1 MKITIVGLGP
11 GDPALLTLQAW
22 DLLSQAGEIY
32 LRTRRHPTVAGLP
45 QGIALHSFDDLYD
58 RAADFSAVYEAIAGR
73 VLALGRRPE
82 GVVYAVPGHP
92 LVGEASVQRILQGA
106 AAEGM
111 PVQLVDGL
119 SFVEPVLDQLGLDA
133 LAGLQLADATDLAAA
148 HHPALDPDRPALI
161 GQLYSRRLASEVKLT
176 LMNAY
181 PEEHLVTLVR
191 SAGSNQ
197 ASQVTLPLYELDRRD
212 EMDHLTAL
220 YLPPLATAG
229 GGLPTFQ
236 ETVAH
241 LRAPDGCPWD
251 REQTHGSLRSTLL
264 EEAYEVLAALDAEDD
279 EKLAEE
285 LGDLLMQVAM
295 HVQIATEE
303 GAFRFADVIAR
314 IDAKLKRR
322 HPHVFGDLQ
331 VRDSD
336 EVLRNWEVIKA
347 EERQASRASA
357 EGGHETSPLGGVPPI
372 LPALA
377 RAQALG
383 ERAARA
389 GFDWP
394 DVHGVLAK
402 VNEEAGELAA
412 ASEGEEREEELGDLL
427 FALAN
432 LARWQNLDAETAL
445 RQAADRFTR
454 RYARLVE
461 LLAARGTDLRQL
473 SLAERKALW
482 REARPGDRE

>member
-22 DLLSQAGEIY
+22 DLISQAGEIY

-45 QGIALHSFDDLYD
+45 QGIVLHSFDELYD
-58 RAADFSAVYEAIAGR
+58 RADDFGTVYEAIAGR

-82 GVVYAVPGHP
+82 GVIYAVPGHP

-106 AAEGM
+106 AAEGL
-111 PVQLVDGL
+111 PVRLVDGL
-119 SFVEPVLDQLGLDA
+119 SFVEPVLDELGLDA
-133 LAGLQLADATDLAAA
+133 MDGLQMADATDLAAA
-148 HHPALDPDRPALI
+148 HHPALDPDRPALV

-181 PEEHLVTLVR
+181 PEEHPVTLVR
-191 SAGSNQ
+191 AAGSSQ
-197 ASQVTLPLYELDRRD
+197 ASKVTLPLYELDRRD
-212 EMDHLTAL
+212 DIDHLTTL
-220 YLPPLATAG
+220 YVPPLDGTG
-229 GGLPTFQ
+229 GAGLPTLQ
-236 ETVAH
+236 ETVAR

-251 REQTHGSLRSTLL
+251 REQTHRSLRSTLL

-279 EKLAEE
+279 EKLVEE

-303 GAFRFADVIAR
+303 GAFRFADVIGR

-322 HPHVFGDLQ
+322 HPHVFGDVQ
-331 VRDSD
+331 VRDAD
-336 EVLRNWEVIKA
+336 EVLRNWEAIKA
-347 EERQASRASA
+347 EERQADTRAGQ
-357 EGGHETSPLGGVPPI
+357 EPSPLGGVPAI

-383 ERAARA
+383 ERAARS

-394 DVHGVLAK
+394 DVKGVLAK
-402 VNEEAGELAA
+402 VAEEAAELADA
-412 ASEGEEREEELGDLL
+412 DGDEERAEELGDLL

-432 LARWQNLDAETAL
+432 LARWLKVDAEMAL
-445 RQAADRFTR
+445 REAADRFTA
-454 RYARLVE
+454 RYTRLTE
-461 LLAARGTDLRQL
+461 LLAARGTDLQQL

-482 REARPGDRE
+482 REAREEKG

>member
-22 DLLSQAGEIY
+22 DALSQAGEIY

-45 QGIALHSFDDLYD
+45 QGIVLHSFDDLYD
-58 RAADFSAVYEAIAGR
+58 RADDFGTIYEAIAGH

-106 AAEGM
+106 AAEGL
-111 PVQLVDGL
+111 PVHLVDGL
-119 SFVEPVLDQLGLDA
+119 SFVEPVLDELGLDA
-133 LAGLQLADATDLAAA
+133 MAGLQMADATDLAAA
-148 HHPALDPDRPALI
+148 HHPALDPDRPALV

-181 PEEHLVTLVR
+181 PEDHPVTLVR
-191 SAGSNQ
+191 AAGSGQ
-197 ASQVTLPLYELDRRD
+197 ASKVTLPLYELDRRD
-212 EMDHLTAL
+212 DVDHLTAL
-220 YLPPLATAG
+220 YVPRLDAAG
-229 GGLPTFQ
+229 GAGLPTLQ
-236 ETVAH
+236 ETLAR

-251 REQTHGSLRSTLL
+251 REQTHRSLRSTLL

-285 LGDLLMQVAM
+285 LGDLLMQVVM

-314 IDAKLKRR
+314 IDSKLKRR
-322 HPHVFGDLQ
+322 HPHVFGDVQ
-331 VRDSD
+331 VRDTD
-336 EVLRNWEVIKA
+336 EVLRNWEAIKA
-347 EERQASRASA
+347 EERQAARGA
-357 EGGHETSPLGGVPPI
+357 GHGASPLGGVPAI

-383 ERAARA
+383 ERAARS

-394 DVHGVLAK
+394 DVDGVLAK
-402 VNEEAGELAA
+402 VSEEAAELVAA
-412 ASEGEEREEELGDLL
+412 DGYEERAEELGDLL

-432 LARWQNLDAETAL
+432 LARWLKVDAEMAL
-445 RQAADRFTR
+445 REAADRFTR
-454 RYARLVE
+454 RYTRLTE

-482 REARPGDRE
+482 RESREEKR

>member
-45 QGIALHSFDDLYD
+45 QGIVLHSFDELYD
-58 RAADFSAVYEAIAGR
+58 RADDFGTIYEAIADH

-106 AAEGM
+106 AAEGL
-111 PVQLVDGL
+111 PVHLVDGL

-133 LAGLQLADATDLAAA
+133 MAGLQMADATDMAAA
-148 HHPALDPDRPALI
+148 HHPALDPDRPALV

-181 PEEHLVTLVR
+181 PEEHPVTLVR
-191 SAGSNQ
+191 AAGSGQ
-197 ASQVTLPLYELDRRD
+197 ASKVTLPLYELDRRD
-212 EMDHLTAL
+212 EVDHLTVL
-220 YLPPLATAG
+220 YVPPLDAAG
-229 GGLPTFQ
+229 GAGLPTLQ
-236 ETVAH
+236 ETVAR

-251 REQTHGSLRSTLL
+251 REQTHRSLRSTLL

-285 LGDLLMQVAM
+285 LGDLLMQVTM

-303 GAFRFADVIAR
+303 GAFRFADVIGR

-322 HPHVFGDLQ
+322 HPHVFGD
-331 VRDSD
+331 VHVKDTD
-336 EVLRNWEVIKA
+336 EVLRNWEAIKA
-347 EERQASRASA
+347 EERQAAPGA
-357 EGGHETSPLGGVPPI
+357 GHEASPLGGVPAI

-383 ERAARA
+383 ERAARS

-394 DVHGVLAK
+394 DVEGVLAK
-402 VNEEAGELAA
+402 VAEEAAELVAA
-412 ASEGEEREEELGDLL
+412 DSDEERVEELGDLL

-432 LARWQNLDAETAL
+432 LARWLKVDAEMAL
-445 RQAADRFTR
+445 REAADRFTS
-454 RYARLVE
+454 RYTRLTE

-473 SLAERKALW
+473 SLAERRALW
-482 REARPGDRE
+482 RESREEKG

>member
-45 QGIALHSFDDLYD
+45 PGIVLHSFDELYD
-58 RAADFSAVYEAIAGR
+58 RADDFGTIYEAIAGH

-92 LVGEASVQRILQGA
+92 LVGEASVQRILEGA
-106 AAEGM
+106 AVAGL
-111 PVQLVDGL
+111 PVHLVDGL
-119 SFVEPVLDQLGLDA
+119 SFVEPVLDELGLDA
-133 LAGLQLADATDLAAA
+133 MAGLQMADATDLATA
-148 HHPALDPDRPALI
+148 HHPALDPDRPALV

-181 PEEHLVTLVR
+181 PEEHPVTLVR
-191 SAGSNQ
+191 AAGSGQ
-197 ASQVTLPLYELDRRD
+197 ASKVTLPLYELDRRD
-212 EMDHLTAL
+212 EVDHLTAL
-220 YLPPLATAG
+220 YVPALDAAG
-229 GGLPTFQ
+229 GAGLPTLQ
-236 ETVAH
+236 ETVAR
-241 LRAPDGCPWD
+241 LRAPGGCPWD
-251 REQTHGSLRSTLL
+251 REQTHRSLRSTLL

-295 HVQIATEE
+295 HAQIATEE

-322 HPHVFGDLQ
+322 HPHVFGDVQ
-331 VRDSD
+331 VRDTD
-336 EVLRNWEVIKA
+336 EVLRNWEAIKA
-347 EERQASRASA
+347 EERQAGSGAAREA
-357 EGGHETSPLGGVPPI
+357 SPLGGVPTI

-383 ERAARA
+383 ERAARS

-394 DVHGVLAK
+394 DVEGVLAK
-402 VNEEAGELAA
+402 VAEEAAELVAA
-412 ASEGEEREEELGDLL
+412 DDDEERAGELGDLL
-427 FALAN
+427 FALVN
-432 LARWQNLDAETAL
+432 LARWLKVDAEMAL
-445 RQAADRFTR
+445 REAADRFTS
-454 RYARLVE
+454 RYTRLTE
-461 LLAARGTDLRQL
+461 LLATRGTDLRQL
-473 SLAERKALW
+473 SLAERKELW
-482 REARPGDRE
+482 RESREEKR